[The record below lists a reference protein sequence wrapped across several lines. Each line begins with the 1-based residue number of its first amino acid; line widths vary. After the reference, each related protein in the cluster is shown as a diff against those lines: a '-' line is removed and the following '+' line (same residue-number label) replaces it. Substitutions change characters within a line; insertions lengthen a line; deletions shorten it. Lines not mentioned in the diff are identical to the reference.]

1 MIKTES
7 IDFHSYLPPYR
18 SLLTPNARYD
28 YKTHTLVPI
37 KEHDLRALTSMNLGS
52 KHTTTSKIKMK
63 YKSLLSDVSKR
74 TSILSLRIG
83 STANAKQTPIGVK
96 SLPSEVLE
104 YIFELVDS
112 EEAYINCMLVC
123 KQFYQVS
130 KPFLYEDLSFTSTYR
145 FAQFITYLRVNPEVG
160 QYIKSVDLS
169 QIKHGEPDDYEDENR
184 ELEQTHT
191 STSHGDND
199 TLNSDI
205 RILAG
210 WRDWKYKNNPLYS
223 IQPCLN
229 LTKVNSN
236 SQVLSK
242 SSKTTNSMKMLRLSK
257 TLSYFK
263 PKKRQ
268 KLNSSRNKNR
278 AHPTLHT
285 LNLGNRRNNSHPQIN
300 KFLMNYSASKD
311 LPIGYILHL
320 ISLCPNIISLNLGN
334 LSLSTDYEIKRSM
347 MYKFRTFDLID
358 NYPKETAATIN
369 GIMNHNNKSNEESL
383 FGFNQE
389 KESFTSLSIL
399 NINDAKSQQL
409 QQSRQNPTSSASSV
423 YSVAFS
429 KPIVKYNSLLPPL
442 PPAIHDIS
450 YMNKGDGKVYLSDLN
465 LKSINNNYLTKL
477 SENEILHAIAKA
489 HSSSDGP
496 YGNKLKYINL
506 SSMIWLTKTSA
517 QRFLDQIV
525 NKCLW
530 EESYFSDAET
540 VNSDSDS
547 EIIGQD
553 LVIDL
558 RDSGMYKNL
567 EWAKLIDL
575 NQSEGR
581 RLVKRI
587 INDDVLNTFD
597 EFMRRERLRRGRIG
611 ENYLN

>member
-28 YKTHTLVPI
+28 YKTHTLIPI
-37 KEHDLRALTSMNLGS
+37 KEYDLRAIKSMNSGG
-52 KHTTTSKIKMK
+52 KPTATSKIKMK

-83 STANAKQTPIGVK
+83 STNNAKQTPIDVK

-123 KQFYQVS
+123 KQFYQIA
-130 KPFLYEDLSFTSTYR
+130 KPLLYENLSFTSTYR
-145 FAQFITYLRVNPEVG
+145 FAQFITYLRVNSEVG
-160 QYIKSVDLS
+160 QYIKAVDLS
-169 QIKHGEPDDYEDENR
+169 HIKHGEPEDFEDENR
-184 ELEQTHT
+184 ELEQTHSRT
-191 STSHGDND
+191 SLGDND
-199 TLNSDI
+199 TINSGI
-205 RILAG
+205 KILAG

-223 IQPCLN
+223 MQPCLN
-229 LTKVNSN
+229 LTKVNTN
-236 SQVLSK
+236 SQALSK
-242 SSKTTNSMKMLRLSK
+242 SSRTTNSIKMLKLSK
-257 TLSYFK
+257 TFNYFK

-268 KLNSSRNKNR
+268 KLNNSLNKNGS
-278 AHPTLHT
+278 HPPLHT

-334 LSLSTDYEIKRSM
+334 LSLSTDYEISRSM
-347 MYKFRTFDLID
+347 MYKYRTFDLIN
-358 NYPKETAATIN
+358 NYPKNIAATIE
-369 GIMNHNNKSNEESL
+369 GIMNYENRPNEGSL
-383 FGFNQE
+383 LGFNEE

-399 NINDAKSQQL
+399 NVNDVKSQLL
-409 QQSRQNPTSSASSV
+409 QQSRQNTTSSASSV

-429 KPIVKYNSLLPPL
+429 KPIIKYNSLLPPL
-442 PPAIHDIS
+442 PPAIHDLS

-465 LKSINNNYLTKL
+465 LKSINNNYLKRL
-477 SENEILHAIAKA
+477 SETEILYAIAKA
-489 HSSSDGP
+489 HSSSTGP

-517 QRFLDQIV
+517 QWFLDQIV
-525 NKCLW
+525 NKCVW

-540 VNSDSDS
+540 VKSDSDS

-567 EWAKLIDL
+567 DWAKLIDL
-575 NQSEGR
+575 NQNEGR
-581 RLVKRI
+581 RLIKKI
-587 INDDVLNTFD
+587 INDDLLSTFD
-597 EFMRRERLRRGRIG
+597 EFMRSERRRRGRIG
-611 ENYLN
+611 ENYLT